1 MAILRIG
8 IVILVRPN
16 KKGCKRGLAAPMY
29 PQGEFSGATN
39 TCLF

>member
-1 MAILRIG
+1 LIP
-8 IVILVRPN
+8 PN

-39 TCLF
+39 AYTF